1 VPGTWSVSSLP
12 DGSTRVE
19 VQGEI
24 DLLVE
29 SALVEQVAALM
40 SPNGDTRVVLDL
52 RGVDFIDS
60 SGVRAL
66 VRVHQAHGERVRL
79 AAVSMQVRRVLE
91 IAGLAEQLG
100 VEPSKDE
107 PGSGP

>member
-1 VPGTWSVSSLP
+1 VAGTWSVVKLP

-19 VQGEI
+19 VKGDI

-29 SALVEQVAALM
+29 SPLVEQVAELLAL
-40 SPNGDTRVVLDL
+40 SGDSRVVLDL
-52 RGVDFIDS
+52 GAVDFIDS

-79 AAVSMQVRRVLE
+79 AAVSYPVRRVLE
-91 IAGLAEQLG
+91 IAGLAEPLG
-100 VEPSKDE
+100 VVSSVDESGSKR
-107 PGSGP
+107 